1 MISTYNEPEPIPI
14 HNLSLIIAQR
24 IKIFGLLVLDPILV
38 SKYEDKFYR
47 VVPTMVKTGKLKYV
61 EDRTIGL
68 ENAGQAMI
76 DLLSGK
82 ARGKSI
88 VVVADEE

>member
-1 MISTYNEPEPIPI
+1 
-14 HNLSLIIAQR
+14 
-24 IKIFGLLVLDPILV
+24 
-38 SKYEDKFYR
+38 
-47 VVPTMVKTGKLKYV
+47 MVKTGKLKYA

-68 ENAGQAMI
+68 ENAGQAMV